1 MADYN
6 EEDSN
11 KMAVNTSFPKSG
23 LSAGV
28 TDGLSMVESAHGD
41 DFLSFMDVATAG
53 QGRPSKG
60 AYGDLLRESELPGM

>member
-6 EEDSN
+6 ADDSN

-28 TDGLSMVESAHGD
+28 TDGLSMVESLPRGNVEAEQKTSGSIFRQD
-41 DFLSFMDVATAG
+41 KVTESVSGNGKNFNFL
-53 QGRPSKG
+53 R
-60 AYGDLLRESELPGM
+60 